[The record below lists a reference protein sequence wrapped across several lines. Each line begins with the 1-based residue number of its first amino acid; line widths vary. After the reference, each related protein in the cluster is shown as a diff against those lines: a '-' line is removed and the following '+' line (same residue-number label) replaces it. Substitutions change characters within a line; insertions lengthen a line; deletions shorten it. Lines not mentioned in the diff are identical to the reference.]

1 MGLRDSSLV
10 IIGLKFDTQR
20 LMRLGTSK
28 VDQFFNGYVSV
39 PVNVLLLLR
48 QRYVSYIFHFGGRFR
63 RTQSNAK

>member
-39 PVNVLLLLR
+39 PVNVLLLLQ
-48 QRYVSYIFHFGGRFR
+48 QRYVSYIFHFGGRSG